1 MAIPFPL
8 PAGRNPVSDPSC
20 DRLAAL
26 SLLNVGE
33 TVLLS
38 DTVRMSMKAVLLGVG
53 QAGGK
58 LTTALAGFDADAGYG
73 AVLDALAV
81 NTAAADLDPL
91 PLETVL
97 VGQSRVNGHGVGG
110 DNELGAEVMDEDAVE
125 VLDALAPKITAEAEA
140 VFVVAGLGGGTGS
153 GGAPVLVRELNRVYD
168 VPVYAIGILP
178 GRDEGTMYQVNA
190 GRSLKTLV
198 READATILLD
208 NDAWRSAGESVEGG
222 YEAINASMA
231 KRIGLL
237 LAAGEA
243 VEGVGESVVDTSE
256 VINTLRAGGMAAVGF
271 ASAPAAE
278 DPQENVTTVT
288 SAVRSATMTGLSLP
302 SATDADAALVAV
314 AGDPDRVSRKG
325 AEKARTWL
333 QEETGSMQVRG
344 GDFPLDSDRIAA
356 LVLLAGVE
364 RSQRVEAFL
373 ERARQAVR
381 DEREE
386 KPDPAAAF
394 ENDEIDDLL

>member
-1 MAIPFPL
+1 
-8 PAGRNPVSDPSC
+8 
-20 DRLAAL
+20 
-26 SLLNVGE
+26 
-33 TVLLS
+33 
-38 DTVRMSMKAVLLGVG
+38 MKAVLVGVG

-58 LTTALAGFDADAGYG
+58 LTTSLASFDSEMGFG

-81 NTAAADLDPL
+81 NTATADLEPL
-91 PLETVL
+91 PVDSVL
-97 VGQSRVNGHGVGG
+97 IGQSRVSGHGVGG
-110 DNELGAEVMDEDAVE
+110 DNELGAELMNEDSIE
-125 VLDALAPKITAEAEA
+125 VLDALAPKVGAEAEA

-168 VPVYAIGILP
+168 VPVYALGVLP

-208 NDAWRSAGESVEGG
+208 NDAWRSAGESVESG
-222 YEAINASMA
+222 YAEINRSMA
-231 KRIGLL
+231 KRVGLL

-243 VEGVGESVVDTSE
+243 VDGVGESVVDTSE
-256 VINTLRAGGMAAVGF
+256 VINTLRAGGMAAVGY

-278 DPQENVTTVT
+278 DPEENVTTVT
-288 SAVRSATMTGLSLP
+288 STTRSAVMTGLSLP
-302 SATDADAALVAV
+302 NATDADAGLLAI
-314 AGDPDRVSRKG
+314 AGDPERISRKG
-325 AEKARTWL
+325 AEKARRWL

-356 LVLLAGVE
+356 LVLLGGVE
-364 RSQRVEAFL
+364 RSPRVDAFL

-381 DEREE
+381 DEPEE
-386 KPDPAAAF
+386 KSNPVSAF
-394 ENDEIDDLL
+394 DNEEIDDLL

>member
-1 MAIPFPL
+1 
-8 PAGRNPVSDPSC
+8 
-20 DRLAAL
+20 
-26 SLLNVGE
+26 
-33 TVLLS
+33 
-38 DTVRMSMKAVLLGVG
+38 MKAVLVGVG

-58 LTTALAGFDADAGYG
+58 LTTAIAEFDSEMGFG
-73 AVLDALAV
+73 AIHDALAV

-97 VGQSRVNGHGVGG
+97 IGQSRVSGHGVGG
-110 DNELGAEVMDEDAVE
+110 DNELGAELMDEDAVE
-125 VLDALAPKITAEAEA
+125 VLDALAPKVTAAVEA

-168 VPVYAIGILP
+168 VPVYALGVLP

-208 NDAWRSAGESVEGG
+208 NDAWRSSGESVESG
-222 YEAINASMA
+222 YAAINRSMA
-231 KRIGLL
+231 KRVGLL

-256 VINTLRAGGMAAVGF
+256 VIHTLRAGGMAAVGY

-278 DPQENVTTVT
+278 DAGENVNTVISTTR
-288 SAVRSATMTGLSLP
+288 SAVMTGLSLP
-302 SATDADAALVAV
+302 TATDADAGLLAV
-314 AGDPDRVSRKG
+314 AGDPDRISRKG

-344 GDFPLDSDRIAA
+344 GDFPLESDRVAA

-364 RSQRVEAFL
+364 RSQRVERFL

-386 KPDPAAAF
+386 TPDPAAAF
-394 ENDEIDDLL
+394 ENDEIDDLM